1 MDHLKVK
8 RNYQERDAADIA
20 RALIT
25 TIAYCH
31 QNSVVH
37 RDLKLEN
44 LLMSDATKHAV
55 LKVTDFGLSTFLV
68 SDTEV
73 LRDHVGSAWYI
84 APEVLRGAYSKQA
97 DIWSC
102 GVILYLL
109 LSGAPPFD
117 GASEEEVYWAI
128 RYNPPDTSGGVW
140 RKISDMAR
148 DCVLR
153 MLVRGHAA
161 KHGLSLHV

>member
-1 MDHLKVK
+1 MEHLKAK

-20 RALIT
+20 RALVT

-44 LLMSDATKHAV
+44 LLMSDATQNAV

-84 APEVLRGAYSKQA
+84 APEVLRGAYSKQVGP
-97 DIWSC
+97 S
-102 GVILYLL
+102 
-109 LSGAPPFD
+109 AP
-117 GASEEEVYWAI
+117 
-128 RYNPPDTSGGVW
+128 
-140 RKISDMAR
+140 
-148 DCVLR
+148 VLR
-153 MLVRGHAA
+153 LCCAQQVVQGVADSAPALLAA
-161 KHGLSLHV
+161 ACCC